1 MSLLEDALEALR
13 FVDEKCALY
22 GTSDL
27 AREKIRAVLRSAAS
41 EDDTPTLPE
50 VTSTLP
56 RPERTCTAAPDW
68 EHVPDPGT
76 FYVYDSPDGGVY
88 LDVSCRYC
96 GCSGTAG
103 RFDLES
109 KVEW

>member
-1 MSLLEDALEALR
+1 MSLLDNALEALR
-13 FVDEKCALY
+13 FVDDRCTLGGPA
-22 GTSDL
+22 DA
-27 AREKIRAVLRSAAS
+27 AREKIRAVLRLAAD

-56 RPERTCTAAPDW
+56 RPERTCPSAPDW
-68 EHVPDPGT
+68 QHVPDPGT
-76 FYVYDSPDGGVY
+76 FYVYDTTNGVY

-96 GCSGTAG
+96 GHSGCAG